1 MGFVGAASS
10 TSSLLHSPLL
20 YPFLFP
26 SSSSS
31 SCRPHRTT
39 KQLRSPVVV
48 CCSRHQQDPICNKRT
63 FLLMGVAVLPF
74 LKFNTAVA
82 AVEGILSSPSTF
94 VCFFHF
100 NVLQITLLLLFYFL
114 FMDQLNRFHYYY
126 YDIILFWVRG
136 YMTVLEYVVGLNTIS
151 QVMTA
156 CSYKHLLR
164 SSLIQRETL

>member
-31 SCRPHRTT
+31 SSCRLHRTTT
-39 KQLRSPVVV
+39 KQLRPPVVV

-74 LKFNTAVA
+74 LKFNTADA
-82 AVEGILSSPSTF
+82 AVEGILSSPSMF
-94 VCFFHF
+94 V
-100 NVLQITLLLLFYFL
+100 ITLLLSLFYLL
-114 FMDQLNRFHYYY
+114 FMDP
-126 YDIILFWVRG
+126 IIII
-136 YMTVLEYVVGLNTIS
+136 MTLSCFGWGDT
-151 QVMTA
+151 
-156 CSYKHLLR
+156 
-164 SSLIQRETL
+164 